1 MKTTSLQRRFASRL
15 PIELLAL
22 FAVTLLFGASIV
34 SCHPKAQNDLSPA
47 ALFQEELD
55 ALRQEYGFP
64 GATATYVLSNGAAG
78 VVATGFSDIE
88 TGTRMSPSS
97 RMLAASIGKTFVSAT
112 TLALAQEGRLDIDDR
127 ISLWLSDESWF
138 ARLPNHQSITIRHL
152 LTHSAGIPNHVDEPA
167 FAAALAENW
176 AKPGTLFSPEML
188 IEYVL
193 DQSALFAAGEGW
205 SYSDTGYLLIGL
217 IIEEVAERSFYKEV
231 QERFLDPL
239 DLSLTSPSDH
249 HELPGLA
256 AGYMSADNMFGLP
269 AKTTSDDGR
278 MVWNPAIEWTGGGF
292 ASNSL
297 DLANWAKTLFEGR
310 AMEGP
315 YLEDLLRETPI
326 SPEMP
331 DISFGAGVGIHK
343 TGPIGAWYSH
353 GGWIPGYS
361 SSLRYYPEHRVAI
374 AFQINTDIGIVD
386 DSTSLY
392 EEMAAR
398 LEQVIA
404 PTAAE

>member
-1 MKTTSLQRRFASRL
+1 METKSLRQRLASSL
-15 PIELLAL
+15 PIALLQL
-22 FAVTLLFGASIV
+22 FAVIVLVSASIFG
-34 SCHPKAQNDLSPA
+34 CQPA
-47 ALFQEELD
+47 AHSDPDTTAQFQKEID

-64 GATATYVLSNGAAG
+64 GATAAYVLSDGTEG

-88 TGTRMSPSS
+88 TKSKMSTSS

-112 TLALAQEGRLDIDDR
+112 VLALADEGHFGLDDR
-127 ISLWLSDESWF
+127 ISLWLSDNPWF
-138 ARLPNHQSITIRHL
+138 VRLPNHDSITIRHL
-152 LTHSAGIPNHVDEPA
+152 LTHRAGLPNHVEEPA
-167 FAAALAENW
+167 FAAKLAENW

-188 IEYVL
+188 IGYVF
-193 DQSALFAAGEGW
+193 DQPALFAPGDGW
-205 SYSDTGYLLIGL
+205 SYSDTGYVLVGL
-217 IIEEVAERSFYKEV
+217 IIEKATGRSYYKEV

-239 DLSLTSPSDH
+239 DLSLTSPSDRH
-249 HELPGLA
+249 DLSGLA
-256 AGYMSADNMFGLP
+256 AGYMSADNTFGLP

-278 MVWNPAIEWTGGGF
+278 MVWNPATEWTGGGL

-297 DLANWAKTLFEGR
+297 DIARWAKALFEGR

-315 YLEDLLRETPI
+315 YLDDLLSARPI
-326 SPEMP
+326 SAELL
-331 DISFGAGVGIHK
+331 DVSYGAGVGIHK
-343 TGPIGAWYSH
+343 TGPIGPWYNH

-386 DSTSLY
+386 DSTALY

-398 LEQVIA
+398 LEQVVA